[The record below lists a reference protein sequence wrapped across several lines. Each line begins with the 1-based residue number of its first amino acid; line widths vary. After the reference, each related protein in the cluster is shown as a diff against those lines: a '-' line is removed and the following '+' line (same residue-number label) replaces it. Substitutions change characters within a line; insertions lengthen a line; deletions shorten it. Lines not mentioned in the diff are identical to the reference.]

1 MTMGRLKSKKLPGI
15 KIVLLVAVF
24 FALGSAADSGQ
35 ARTWRLSA
43 NGTLLNGFLRGEPN
57 RSSANWVAGIWLRAD
72 KCTQSTP
79 CFSCQGGYCEFFK
92 DNTYECGS
100 VVVRECLPESP
111 KDKGFEAGAPEI
123 LGKNPQDKGIYRVI
137 DEKTIELENREPEDA
152 R

>member
-1 MTMGRLKSKKLPGI
+1 MCKVKSKKLPGI
-15 KIVLLVAVF
+15 KFVFLIAVF
-24 FALGSAADSGQ
+24 FVLQAAAHSGQ

-79 CFSCQGGYCEFFK
+79 CFSCQGGYCEFFE
-92 DNTYECGS
+92 DNTYECGT

-111 KDKGFEAGAPEI
+111 EDKGSEAGAPEI
-123 LGKNPQDKGIYRVI
+123 LGRNPQDKGIYRVI
-137 DEKTIELENREPEDA
+137 DEKTIALESREPEAA